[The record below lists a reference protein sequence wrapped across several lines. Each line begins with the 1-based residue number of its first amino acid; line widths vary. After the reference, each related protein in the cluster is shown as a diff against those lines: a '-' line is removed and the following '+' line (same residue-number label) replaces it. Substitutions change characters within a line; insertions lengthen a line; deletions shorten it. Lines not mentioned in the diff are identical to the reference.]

1 MMQYGSLLVE
11 EKRKL
16 LNIVKYENVNLDFS
30 KATGILD
37 NNYNEPLWMD
47 ISVLLYTSNFK
58 NHDITI
64 YDILLKKLSKP
75 FVRFYFKDGE
85 KRYLATGEEHLIK
98 LYTRYLIT
106 KEPISYS
113 INAQYVPQKDYIK
126 QILKLDKFTNYGIY
140 LKHITEDKFSLSPIN
155 ESFSNIDE
163 AEIVYN
169 GLIEIQDLFKSL
181 KLELKNFLE
190 NYQTAK
196 ILAKDKRMIATLSNI
211 LSSFNCKF
219 ILKDGYIT
227 IPNTDISITS
237 EEEATSFQ
245 VKIVDAYH
253 FFRNVINTEKKRDIV
268 SEIYNKKV
276 APEIKEQFENN
287 LHEYL
292 KVVKNRELI
301 DWIVTISKE
310 SKYTLKINF
319 DEQGIFY
326 IDGAIIVT
334 AQDAKE
340 YYIDYMDK
348 KKEKLA
354 MAVYNNNIVN
364 KIKRVWNIFKSKF
377 TKISFGK

>member
-1 MMQYGSLLVE
+1 MQYDKLLAE

-16 LNIVKYENVNLDFS
+16 LNIVKTENIILDFS
-30 KATGILD
+30 KVTGILD
-37 NNYNEPLWMD
+37 NYYSEPLWMD
-47 ISVLLYTSNFK
+47 LSVLLYNLK
-58 NHDITI
+58 IKDPEITI
-64 YDILLKKLSKP
+64 YDILLKKISEP

-85 KRYLATGEEHLIK
+85 KRYIATEKEFFIK
-98 LYTRYLIT
+98 QYVRYQIT

-113 INAQYVPQKDYIK
+113 INVQYIPQKDYIK
-126 QILKLDKFTNYGIY
+126 QLLKLDKFSGYGIY

-155 ESFSNIDE
+155 ECFSNIDE

-169 GLIEIQDLFKSL
+169 GLIEVQDLVKSL
-181 KLELKNFLE
+181 NLEVKNFLK
-190 NYQTAK
+190 NYETAK

-219 ILKDGYIT
+219 VIKNNYIT
-227 IPNTDISITS
+227 VPNTDINIIT
-237 EEEATSFQ
+237 EDDATSFQ
-245 VKIVDAYH
+245 AKIVDAYH

-287 LHEYL
+287 ISEYL
-292 KVVKNRELI
+292 NVVKNRELI

-319 DEQGIFY
+319 DGQGVFY

-348 KKEKLA
+348 KKEKLS

>member
-1 MMQYGSLLVE
+1 MQYDKLLAE

-16 LNIVKYENVNLDFS
+16 LNIVKHEFVSLDFS
-30 KATGILD
+30 KMTDILD
-37 NNYNEPLWMD
+37 NNYSEPLWMD
-47 ISVLLYTSNFK
+47 VSVLLYSLNIK
-58 NHDITI
+58 NVDITI

-75 FVRFYFKDGE
+75 FARFYFKDGD
-85 KRYLATGEEHLIK
+85 KRYVATEQEFFIK
-98 LYTRYLIT
+98 QYVWYAIT

-113 INAQYVPQKDYIK
+113 IDVQYIPQKDYIK
-126 QILKLDKFTNYGIY
+126 QILKLDKFNNYGIY
-140 LKHITEDKFSLSPIN
+140 LKHVTEDKFSLSPIN
-155 ESFSNIDE
+155 ETFSNIDE

-169 GLIEIQDLFKSL
+169 RLIEIQDLNKSL
-181 KLELKNFLE
+181 KLEVKNFIE
-190 NYQTAK
+190 NYEAAK
-196 ILAKDKRMIATLSNI
+196 TLAKDKRMIATLSNI
-211 LSSFNCKF
+211 LSSFNIKF
-219 ILKDGYIT
+219 ILKENYIT
-227 IPNTDISITS
+227 VPNTDVSIAT
-237 EEEATSFQ
+237 EDEATLFQ
-245 VKIVDAYH
+245 ARVIDAYH

-276 APEIKEQFENN
+276 SNEIKEQFENGIS
-287 LHEYL
+287 EYL
-292 KVVKNRELI
+292 NIVKNREMI

-319 DEQGIFY
+319 DEQGVFY

-334 AQDAKE
+334 PQDAKE

-377 TKISFGK
+377 SRISFGK